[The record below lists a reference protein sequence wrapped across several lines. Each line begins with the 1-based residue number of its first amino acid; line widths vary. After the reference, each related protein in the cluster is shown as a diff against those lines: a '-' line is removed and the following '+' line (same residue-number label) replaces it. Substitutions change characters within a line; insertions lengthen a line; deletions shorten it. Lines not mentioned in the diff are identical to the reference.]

1 MIEELIKYN
10 KLLEKLHVIKKN
22 KNFIFSNDSSFVN
35 DFVMPMGVLIFSSVL
50 IFVTF
55 HNQIVASTGNT
66 NDETY
71 YFFSYFYSF
80 LVSLFPYALCFPL
93 LLISISYFKRI
104 DFISKASLLLVSIL
118 GIILKVVFN
127 FAFLSIFSLYSLFL
141 FDGAVISLSIVW
153 LFSFYLYLNK
163 NNKYKKESNSEIK
176 VKTEIEIM
184 ENNII
189 EDEKKSAYFL
199 EHSNNEALIEKIIQ
213 HHTNNKSIKEL
224 VKEKLLKNE
233 NHIINL

>member
-22 KNFIFSNDSSFVN
+22 KNFIFSNDSSFLN

-55 HNQIVASTGNT
+55 HNQIVASTGNI

-71 YFFSYFYSF
+71 
-80 LVSLFPYALCFPL
+80 
-93 LLISISYFKRI
+93 
-104 DFISKASLLLVSIL
+104 
-118 GIILKVVFN
+118 
-127 FAFLSIFSLYSLFL
+127 
-141 FDGAVISLSIVW
+141 
-153 LFSFYLYLNK
+153 
-163 NNKYKKESNSEIK
+163 
-176 VKTEIEIM
+176 
-184 ENNII
+184 
-189 EDEKKSAYFL
+189 YFL
-199 EHSNNEALIEKIIQ
+199 EHSNNEALVEKIIQ

>member
-10 KLLEKLHVIKKN
+10 KLLDKLHVIKKN
-22 KNFIFSNDSSFVN
+22 KNFIFSNDIAFFN
-35 DFVMPMGVLIFSSVL
+35 NFVMPMAVLIFSSVL
-50 IFVTF
+50 IFVAF
-55 HNQIVASTGNT
+55 HNKVVAATGNT
-66 NDETY
+66 NDVIY
-71 YFFSYFYSF
+71 YFYSF
-80 LVSLFPYALCFPL
+80 LVSLFPYSLCFPL

-104 DFISKASLLLVSIL
+104 DSISDPFLLLVSIF

-127 FAFLSIFSLYSLFL
+127 FAFLSVFSLYSLFL
-141 FDGAVISLSIVW
+141 FDGAIISLSTVW

-199 EHSNNEALIEKIIQ
+199 EHSSNEALIEKIIQ
-213 HHTNNKSIKEL
+213 HHTNNKSVKEL

>member
-22 KNFIFSNDSSFVN
+22 KNFIFSNDIAFFN
-35 DFVMPMGVLIFSSVL
+35 NFVMPIGILIFSSVL

-55 HNQIVASTGNT
+55 HNQVVAATGNT
-66 NDETY
+66 NDGIY
-71 YFFSYFYSF
+71 YLYSF

-104 DFISKASLLLVSIL
+104 DSISDPFLFLVSIF
-118 GIILKVVFN
+118 GIILKFVFN

-141 FDGAVISLSIVW
+141 FDCAIISLSTVW

-163 NNKYKKESNSEIK
+163 NNKHKKESNNEIK

-184 ENNII
+184 ENKII

-199 EHSNNEALIEKIIQ
+199 EHSNNEALVEKIIQ